1 MKDNVPESSL
11 FLKVILRLHRRRRN
25 RLPLATLW
33 RGERDGHNFND
44 FKSSYLDPRPD
55 SGLRLLESSDLT
67 RERQVKFDGKTRE
80 LRESE
85 DFERFTAAA
94 AELQLVNPNP
104 ETRNQEPETRNP
116 KPEI

>member
-1 MKDNVPESSL
+1 MRLSVGLPGVSAGPRKTLRASIERQL
-11 FLKVILRLHRRRRN
+11 FEEFVHQQRHGGRVGRYQAISAQIRQ
-25 RLPLATLW
+25 
-33 RGERDGHNFND
+33 F
-44 FKSSYLDPRPD
+44 RPD

-94 AELQLVNPNP
+94 AELQLVSPKP
-104 ETRNQEPETRNP
+104 ETRHSKPATRSP
-116 KPEI
+116 